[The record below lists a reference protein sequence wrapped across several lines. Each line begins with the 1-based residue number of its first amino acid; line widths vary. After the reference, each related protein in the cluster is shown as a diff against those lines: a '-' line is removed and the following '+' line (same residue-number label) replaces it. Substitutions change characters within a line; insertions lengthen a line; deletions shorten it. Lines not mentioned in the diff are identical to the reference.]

1 MVEHRPMLFQPRTLN
16 KVAVLLVEDWSL
28 LNPASASQHPAAQEQ
43 HGAALSSQQKLGE
56 YGS

>member
-1 MVEHRPMLFQPRTLN
+1 MLFQPRTLN